1 MGTSRRM
8 KAPSGT
14 PGALPVGFW
23 GILVGIFP
31 RRVSGW
37 KRKETGVK
45 RVRLCRCFQSFPG
58 AEVPFSLLFF
68 YIWNLGWEGD
78 FDPSWVGI
86 PCFPSPLYFLYITH
100 GYSHIHN
107 PTHPVAFLIPIF
119 PFIFLL
125 FFFPRIPPI
134 PTTTSKCILGKFIF
148 FNNVYNGKKKPKQT
162 KINQGEQTK
171 E

>member
-8 KAPSGT
+8 KVPSGT

-31 RRVSGW
+31 RRFSGW

-78 FDPSWVGI
+78 FDLSRVRI
-86 PCFPSPLYFLYITH
+86 PCFPSPLYFLYITY

-125 FFFPRIPPI
+125 FFFPSNSSNSHNNFQMYSWKIY
-134 PTTTSKCILGKFIF
+134 F
-148 FNNVYNGKKKPKQT
+148 F
-162 KINQGEQTK
+162 
-171 E
+171 